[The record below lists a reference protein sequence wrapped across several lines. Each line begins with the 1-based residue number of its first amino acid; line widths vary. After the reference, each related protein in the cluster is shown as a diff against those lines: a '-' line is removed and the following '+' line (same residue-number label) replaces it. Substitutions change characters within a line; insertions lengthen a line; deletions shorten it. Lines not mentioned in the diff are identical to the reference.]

1 MQRQQFQRGRWQ
13 QPLTATLLALMM
25 MVTLFALRG
34 ITPFG
39 NHNLLIGDL
48 GVQYTP
54 FFTDF
59 VRLVRQHTWSFMNLH
74 QALGGNWMP
83 VISYYILSPFNLLLF
98 VGRASQIPVMI
109 AVIIMLKVATIAGT
123 MTFYLQ
129 EHWRTTSRFV
139 LVFGLAFA
147 FSGFVALN
155 FFNVMWLDALIWLPL
170 VTWGVDQLVRTGRT
184 VAYFGWLFV
193 SVVTDYYL
201 GYMTCLFIVA
211 YFGYVITAEWPKG
224 QSVRA
229 WWHQQR
235 GLIWRFIVTSLLSV
249 GTTLAILLPTV
260 LSMLKTPKA
269 SAGLSNFFLVPTFGL
284 EFFSQLGMG
293 TTTYLQRL
301 NHAPGI
307 FVSTFVALLVLIY
320 FALPQVKRGAK
331 VRSASL
337 LLVVFLG
344 MWLRGFNTVWH
355 MLSAPAGYPFRNSF
369 FFSFVLILLAADAWH
384 AGVQQLSRRW
394 RWGLPTILGGLMIL
408 GTVMIGPMTSW
419 TQSAY
424 YTSLQP
430 VNWGNLTLSVL
441 ILVLAAGVLWYRPQW
456 TGLLGVLVG
465 LELLG
470 NFNVAL
476 TGADFGNQRQYAAAY
491 TQAVKRLRP
500 QTTAATVYRIRNNV
514 PTVAAGFAGHYN
526 PYNDSMW
533 LGYNGTGAYSS
544 TISAATI
551 QMSQQL
557 GIFTRNVRRLSP
569 QGFTPV
575 TELIWGVKEKL
586 TTTGT
591 QRVGSY
597 VGMGMAVSPQ
607 LLRVHLSADAITNQE
622 AILQAL
628 RPQTTPYFRTVTS
641 GHDAVYTKWQ
651 INGADTTFPYNH
663 RWWITPTATGRLYFY
678 DPSGTSKY
686 STMRVNGHLVK
697 PKWFADHQTMM
708 VNLGQ
713 YRRGQRL
720 QLTFASQQATVT
732 GMHVATL
739 PAEKMTAVRHQVA
752 QHALTLHQYRGH
764 LRTSYVGNLTGTA
777 QKRWALLSLPAEDGW
792 QITVNDQ
799 RVTPRTALH
808 GLITVPIHSGDNH
821 VVIHYHVAGGRLGVL
836 LGLLS
841 LGGYVVLEWRRR
853 N

>member
-1 MQRQQFQRGRWQ
+1 MA
-13 QPLTATLLALMM
+13 TAILLAFMM

-59 VRLVRQHTWSFMNLH
+59 VRLVRQHAWSFMNLH

-98 VGRASQIPVMI
+98 VGQASHIPVMI

-129 EHWRTTSRFV
+129 KHWQTTRKFV
-139 LVFGLAFA
+139 VVFGLAFA

-170 VTWGVDQLVRTGRT
+170 VTWGVDQLIRTGRT

-201 GYMTCLFIVA
+201 GYMTCLFIVV
-211 YFGYVITAEWPKG
+211 YFGYLITADWPVG
-224 QSVRA
+224 QSLLT
-229 WWHQQR
+229 WWHLQR

-269 SAGLSNFFLVPTFGL
+269 SAGMTNFFLVPTFGL

-301 NHAPGI
+301 NHALAI
-307 FVSTFVALLVLIY
+307 FVSTLVALLVLVY
-320 FALPQVKRGAK
+320 FVLPQIKRGAK
-331 VRSASL
+331 VRSACF
-337 LLVVFLG
+337 LLVIFLS
-344 MWLRGFNTVWH
+344 MWLRGVNTVWH
-355 MLSAPAGYPFRNSF
+355 MMSAPAGYPFRNSF

-384 AGVQQLSRRW
+384 AGVQQLAHRW
-394 RWGLPTILGGLMIL
+394 RWGLPLLLSGLMIL
-408 GTVMIGPMTSW
+408 GTVMIGPMTDW

-430 VNWGNLTLSVL
+430 INWGNLALS
-441 ILVLAAGVLWYRPQW
+441 ICALALTAGLLWYRSRW
-456 TGLLGVLVG
+456 TGLLGAVVI

-476 TGADFGNQRQYAAAY
+476 TGADFGNQRRYAAAY
-491 TQAVKRLRP
+491 DRAAKRLRP
-500 QTTAATVYRIRNNV
+500 QTTATTVYRVRNSV
-514 PTVAAGFAGHYN
+514 PTVAAGFSGHYN

-544 TISAATI
+544 TISATTI
-551 QMSQQL
+551 QMSQRL
-557 GIFTRNVRRLSP
+557 GMFTRNVRRLSN

-586 TTTGT
+586 TPTKT

-597 VGMGMAVSPQ
+597 IGMGMAVSPQ
-607 LLRVHLSADAITNQE
+607 LMNVQLRPDALANQE

-628 RPQTTPYFRTVTS
+628 RPRTSPYFKTVTS
-641 GHDAVYTKWQ
+641 GHDVLYTKWQ
-651 INGADTTFPYNH
+651 INGKDTNFPYNH
-663 RWWITPTATGRLYFY
+663 RWRITPTDTGRLYFY

-686 STMRVNGHLVK
+686 STMKVNGHLVK
-697 PKWFADHQTMM
+697 PKWFADGRTLV

-713 YRRGQRL
+713 YHRGQQL
-720 QLTFASQQATVT
+720 LLTFASRQAAVS
-732 GMHVATL
+732 GLHVATL
-739 PAEKMTAVRHQVA
+739 PASGMTAVRKQVA
-752 QHALTLHQYRGH
+752 QHALILHQYRGH
-764 LRTSYVGNLTGTA
+764 LHTSYVGDLTGTT
-777 QKRWALLSLPAEDGW
+777 QKRWALLSLPVEEGW
-792 QITVNDQ
+792 HITVNGQ
-799 RVTPRTALH
+799 RVTPRPALQ
-808 GLITVPIHSGDNH
+808 GLMAVPIHSGDNH
-821 VVIHYHVAGGRLGVL
+821 VVIRYHVAGGRIGVL

-841 LGGYVVLEWRRR
+841 LGGYVGLEWRRR